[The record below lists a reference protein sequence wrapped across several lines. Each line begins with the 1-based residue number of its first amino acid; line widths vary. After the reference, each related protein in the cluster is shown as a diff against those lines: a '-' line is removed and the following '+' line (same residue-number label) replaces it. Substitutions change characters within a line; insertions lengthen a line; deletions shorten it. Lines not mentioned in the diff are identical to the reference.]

1 MFWNIQFVKLWKSSI
16 PQVIYFCCYLVT
28 KSCPTLLPPVDCSP
42 PVSSVHKISQAS
54 ILEWVAILFSRGSSW
69 PRDWTQVSCIAG
81 RGFNLSFTCWWTFL
95 LPPVWNYYRQ
105 LNDCELHVQP
115 LCEHMFSF
123 DLGHCTGTNDWM
135 YANFL
140 ETLYF
145 PSKEFVLF
153 YIPTSNVWG
162 FQLFFHTLIFCF
174 DCCIFITFC
183 YLQFFKLLS

>member
-1 MFWNIQFVKLWKSSI
+1 MGCWWFSHYVMSNSWDTMD
-16 PQVIYFCCYLVT
+16 CC
-28 KSCPTLLPPVDCSP
+28 LPG
-42 PVSSVHKISQAS
+42 SSVHGILQA
-54 ILEWVAILFSRGSSW
+54 LEWVAILFSRGSSW

-115 LCEHMFSF
+115 LCEHTFSF

-153 YIPTSNVWG
+153 YIPTSNVWES
-162 FQLFFHTLIFCF
+162 Q
-174 DCCIFITFC
+174 
-183 YLQFFKLLS
+183 LLSLPALGMSTLFHFSDSSR